1 MKIEAPTN
9 LTIDGQSY
17 AVADFS
23 DKVKN
28 LVAIRTEWQNEAQQE
43 RLALTKTEAAIRSL
57 DTELAQ
63 LVGAELAE
71 KNDGAAND
79 APAAE

>member
-1 MKIEAPTN
+1 MKIEAPAN
-9 LTIDGQSY
+9 LTIDGKNY
-17 AVADFS
+17 AVEDFS

-28 LVAIRTEWQNEAQQE
+28 LVAIRTEWQNQAQQE

-57 DTELAQ
+57 DAELAQ

-71 KNDGAAND
+71 KNGAAND

>member
-9 LTIDGQSY
+9 LTIDGENY
-17 AVADFS
+17 PVTDFS
-23 DKVKN
+23 DKVQN
-28 LVAIRTEWQNEAQQE
+28 LVAIRTEWQNQAQQE

-57 DTELAQ
+57 DAELAQ
-63 LVGAELAE
+63 LVGVELAG
-71 KNDGAAND
+71 KNGAAND

>member
-9 LTIDGQSY
+9 LTIDGQNY
-17 AVADFS
+17 VVEDFS

-57 DTELAQ
+57 DVELAQ
-63 LVGAELAE
+63 LVGAELAG
-71 KNDGAAND
+71 KNGAAND

>member
-9 LTIDGQSY
+9 LTIDGQNY
-17 AVADFS
+17 AVEDFS

-57 DTELAQ
+57 DAELAQ

-71 KNDGAAND
+71 KNGAAND

>member
-1 MKIEAPTN
+1 MKIETPTN

-23 DKVKN
+23 DKVQN
-28 LVAIRTEWQNEAQQE
+28 LVAIRTEWQNNAQQE

-57 DTELAQ
+57 DAELVQ
-63 LVGAELAE
+63 LVGAELVE
-71 KNDGAAND
+71 KNGAAND

>member
-9 LTIDGQSY
+9 LTIDGQNY
-17 AVADFS
+17 VVEDFS

-57 DTELAQ
+57 DVELAQ
-63 LVGAELAE
+63 LVGAELAG
-71 KNDGAAND
+71 KNSAAND

>member
-9 LTIDGQSY
+9 LTIDGQNY

-71 KNDGAAND
+71 KNGAAND